1 MLTKEAP
8 SSKKSGTQG
17 GKSKEGKKGGSAAQQ
32 GSQNPSSKGVP
43 AGAEK
48 IATQPHTLGSAPL
61 PRTRTSEQKQTAVSS
76 NSISPSGGSNMEPS
90 NAGQRRA
97 VSSLS
102 RNIQH
107 AQVWLIA

>member
-32 GSQNPSSKGVP
+32 GNQNPSSKGVP

-48 IATQPHTLGSAPL
+48 IATTLGSAPL
-61 PRTRTSEQKQTAVSS
+61 PRTQTSEQKQTAVSS
-76 NSISPSGGSNMEPS
+76 NSISPSGGTNMEPS

-97 VSSLS
+97 VSSPS